1 MDSEELLEI
10 DHPIAVLVEILE
22 GLRDE
27 DGRAALRA
35 DLGKDE
41 VLELVL
47 GQNLQ
52 KKQRSGASVHCWASC
67 HSLSFGEFPWLV
79 GRYCSYLLPK
89 QAGGTP
95 QILIFKT

>member
-1 MDSEELLEI
+1 MDGEELLEI

-52 KKQRSGASVHCWASC
+52 KKQRSGASVPLWPKNFAPGCVILPSRNLRHTFLP
-67 HSLSFGEFPWLV
+67 SL
-79 GRYCSYLLPK
+79 
-89 QAGGTP
+89 
-95 QILIFKT
+95 

>member
-1 MDSEELLEI
+1 MDGEELSEI

-52 KKQRSGASVHCWASC
+52 KSYVKGQVYT
-67 HSLSFGEFPWLV
+67 V
-79 GRYCSYLLPK
+79 GRPV
-89 QAGGTP
+89 
-95 QILIFKT
+95 IR

>member
-1 MDSEELLEI
+1 MDGEELLEI

-35 DLGKDE
+35 YLGKDE

-47 GQNLQ
+47 GQHLQ
-52 KKQRSGASVHCWASC
+52 KKSNG
-67 HSLSFGEFPWLV
+67 
-79 GRYCSYLLPK
+79 
-89 QAGGTP
+89 
-95 QILIFKT
+95 